1 MERFRFLL
9 FRPLQLIPVLF
20 GISLVSF
27 VLVQSIPGDPVKIL
41 LGPRATPEVV
51 AATKAKFGLDQPIHV
66 QYARFLV
73 NLTEGE
79 FGRSLL
85 YKVPVFEVVT
95 ARLPA
100 TVFLVVYGV
109 VFAVAVAFPLAI
121 VAAWWRGGWPDHA
134 IRVFST
140 FGLGLPVFW
149 LGIMLMILLS
159 VELDLFPVSGYGETF
174 IERLHHLFLPAL
186 SIALALSPIL
196 IRNLRAGLI
205 AEQSADY
212 VTAARARG
220 LGRRAILLRHI
231 LPNAILPTVQLL
243 GVNVGW
249 LIGGTVVIEFVFAVP
264 GLGQLMVSSIFARD
278 YMVVQLVTLVFAVA
292 IVATNLL
299 VDVATVALDPRI
311 DL

>member
-9 FRPLQLIPVLF
+9 FRPLQLVPVLF

-51 AATKAKFGLDQPIHV
+51 EATRIKFGLDQPIHV

-85 YKVPVFEVVT
+85 YKIPVFDVVS

-100 TVFLVVYGV
+100 TVFLVAYGV
-109 VFAVAVAFPLAI
+109 TFAVVVAFPLA
-121 VAAWWRGGWPDHA
+121 VAAAWWRGGWPDHA

-149 LGIMLMILLS
+149 LGIMLMIVFS
-159 VELDLFPVSGYGETF
+159 VQLDLFPVSGYGETF
-174 IERLHHLFLPAL
+174 LDRLHHLFLPAL

-196 IRNLRAGLI
+196 IRNLRAGLL
-205 AEQSADY
+205 AEQQADY
-212 VTAARARG
+212 VTAAMARG
-220 LGRRAILLRHI
+220 LGRGRVMARHV
-231 LPNAILPTVQLL
+231 LPNAVLPTIQVL
-243 GVNVGW
+243 GVNIGW
-249 LIGGTVVIEFVFAVP
+249 LIGGTVVVESVFAVP
-264 GLGQLMVSSIFARD
+264 GLGQLMIGSIFARD
-278 YMVVQLVTLVFAVA
+278 YMVVQLVTLVFALA
-292 IVATNLL
+292 IVLTNLL
-299 VDVATVALDPRI
+299 VDVVTVALDPRI
-311 DL
+311 TL